1 MPTKKTPDDYFN
13 NLERWGDELR
23 RLREIVTSTELAE
36 EIKWGMPCYTL
47 AGKNIVGMGGFKS
60 YFGLWFHQGA
70 LLKDEK
76 GVLVNAQEGKTKA
89 LRQWRMGSAADI
101 KPQLVKRYLKEAI
114 ALAKEGKAIAP
125 ARKKPLT
132 VPPELKAALAG
143 DKRAAAGFE
152 KLTPGLRREYA
163 EYVADAKR
171 ADTKERRLKK
181 ILPMIAKG
189 AGLYDQYK
197 R

>member
-1 MPTKKTPDDYFN
+1 MKSKKTPDEYFN
-13 NLERWGDELR
+13 NLERWSDELR
-23 RLREIVTSTELAE
+23 KLREIVTSTELVE
-36 EIKWGMPCYTL
+36 EIKWGMPCYTFK
-47 AGKNIVGMGGFKS
+47 GKNVVGMSGFKS

-76 GVLVNAQEGKTKA
+76 GLLINAQEGKTKA
-89 LRQWRMGSAADI
+89 LRQWRMHSAADI
-101 KPQLVKRYLKEAI
+101 NPQLIKRYLKEAI
-114 ALAKEGKAIAP
+114 GFAREGVEIAP
-125 ARKKPLT
+125 ARKKSLAI
-132 VPPELKAALAG
+132 PPELKMALEKN
-143 DKRAAAGFE
+143 KRAAAAFE

-163 EYVADAKR
+163 DYVAEAKR

-189 AGLYDQYK
+189 AGLYDKYK

>member
-1 MPTKKTPDDYFN
+1 MPKKKTPDDYFD
-13 NLERWGDELR
+13 NLERWSDELR
-23 RLREIVTSTELAE
+23 KLRGIATSTELAE

-47 AGKNIVGMGGFKS
+47 NGKNIVGMGGFKS

-76 GVLVNAQEGKTKA
+76 GVLMNAQEGKTKA
-89 LRQWRMGSAADI
+89 ARQWRMQSAADI
-101 KPQLVKRYLKEAI
+101 KPQIIKRYLNEAI
-114 ALAKEGKAIAP
+114 TLAKAGKEITP
-125 ARKKPLT
+125 SRKKPLII
-132 VPPELKAALAG
+132 PPELKAALA
-143 DKRAAAGFE
+143 KNKNAAAAFE

-163 EYVADAKR
+163 DYITDAKR

-189 AGLYDQYK
+189 VGLYDQYK

>member
-1 MPTKKTPDDYFN
+1 MPKKKTPDDYFD
-13 NLERWGDELR
+13 NLERWSDELR
-23 RLREIVTSTELAE
+23 KLRGIATSTELAE

-47 AGKNIVGMGGFKS
+47 NGKNIVGMGGFKS

-76 GVLVNAQEGKTKA
+76 GVLMNAQEGKTKA
-89 LRQWRMGSAADI
+89 ARQWRMQSAADI
-101 KPQLVKRYLKEAI
+101 KPQIIKRYLNEAVT
-114 ALAKEGKAIAP
+114 LAKAGKEITP
-125 ARKKPLT
+125 SRKKPLII
-132 VPPELKAALAG
+132 PPELKAALA
-143 DKRAAAGFE
+143 KNKNAAAAFE

-163 EYVADAKR
+163 DYITDAKR

-189 AGLYDQYK
+189 VGLYDQYK